1 MRAALKGVA
10 AIVAALVVLLT
21 LFALWIWN
29 TTRLPIDLPL
39 PTAEPRGDT
48 ELTEFYAGP
57 SELPM
62 NPGILIAQEGI
73 DGPAVLAGASENVR
87 ILYSSTD
94 GLDGRTI
101 NSVSGAVYLP
111 KGEVPEGG
119 WPLLVWSHGTVGIAD
134 ICAPSYAGRGDR
146 DRTYL
151 NPWLKKGYAVAAS
164 DYQGLGTA
172 GTHPYM
178 DARTMAFNNLDLI
191 RSVQS
196 AGLPVGSKVVIAG
209 QSQGATGAIATA
221 SYRKDYAADVDLV
234 GVIATGIPY
243 FSESV
248 MWDLVVNSDRDE
260 VSASVPLSLYM
271 LTYAEM
277 LDPDFALDQVISEQ
291 ARSVVNTI
299 EQSCVFD
306 FIAASQDAGLS
317 SNTTF
322 TSRTEIPLLKVLDR
336 AGLYTLDFD
345 TPIFAGSGTVD
356 KITPFSMQQEF
367 LNDACDA
374 GLTVSAR
381 TYDGANHN
389 QGLLQSSSEAQ
400 EFAQMAFAGQ
410 KIKNTCPN

>member
-1 MRAALKGVA
+1 MRAAIKGSLVL
-10 AIVAALVVLLT
+10 VVALVVLMIIL
-21 LFALWIWN
+21 ALWIW
-29 TTRLPIDLPL
+29 TATRLPMDLP
-39 PTAEPRGDT
+39 PPIAEPRGDT
-48 ELTEFYAGP
+48 ELSRFYADP
-57 SELPM
+57 SDLPVS
-62 NPGILIAQEGI
+62 PGILIKQEGI
-73 DGPAVLAGASENVR
+73 EGPAALASAGKNVR

-94 GLDGRTI
+94 GLDGKTI
-101 NSVSGAVYLP
+101 NAVSGAVYLP
-111 KGEVPEGG
+111 KGDVPEGG

-134 ICAPSYAGRGDR
+134 ICAPSYAGRGER

-151 NPWLKKGYAVAAS
+151 NPWLEKGYAVAAS
-164 DYQGLGTA
+164 DYQGLGTP

-196 AGLPVGSKVVIAG
+196 ADFPLASKVVIAG

-221 SYRKDYAADVDLV
+221 SHAENYAADVGLA

-243 FSESV
+243 FSGSV
-248 MWDLVVNSDRDE
+248 LWDLIVNSDRNE

-277 LDPDFALDQVISEQ
+277 LDPDFALDAVISEQ
-291 ARSVVNTI
+291 ARPVVNRI
-299 EQSCVFD
+299 ERSCVFD
-306 FIAASQDAGLS
+306 FIAAAQDAGLS
-317 SNTTF
+317 SNITF
-322 TSRTEIPLLKVLDR
+322 TSRTELPLLKVLGR

-345 TPIFAGSGTVD
+345 TPVFAGSGTDD

-374 GLTVSAR
+374 GVTVSAR

-389 QGLLQSSSEAQ
+389 QGLLQSTSEAQ
-400 EFAQMAFAGQ
+400 EFARMAFAG
-410 KIKNTCPN
+410 KLIKSTCPS